1 MPSIGIRIGK
11 LGSSNSSSSNWKPL
25 FTALIDGIP
34 VSMIKRTRTIDGTEE
49 YVVDLK
55 LTDIGFAGVDDTD
68 FEKIYEQVV

>member
-1 MPSIGIRIGK
+1 MLISPLASLSP
-11 LGSSNSSSSNWKPL
+11 LGTSSAQSSSL